1 MQSRQA
7 HERMDEIR
15 RIMERTTL
23 YTLLPG
29 VPSLVGG
36 VAVLIGCVVSYTMI
50 GSVDVYA
57 MLEQPLAMQVGFCV
71 LWTAIGLGCVAYE
84 VIWTTRTAHRRGVE
98 PVGRPGKF
106 AALSLSPSLL
116 VAVAITLR
124 ILLVDYQHAL
134 HFIAPVWMMCYGT
147 GVYAAGLFSVRL
159 PRLLGLAFVAM
170 GVVGLFLFPF
180 AALAMVALSF
190 GLLHLAFGLAIVLT
204 KEPEPDD
211 G

>member
-7 HERMDEIR
+7 RERMDEIR

-29 VPSLVGG
+29 IPSLVGG
-36 VAVLIGCVVSYTMI
+36 VAVLIGCIVSYTMI
-50 GSVDVYA
+50 GSVDARA
-57 MLEQPLAMQVGFCV
+57 MLRQPFPLQIGFCA

-84 VIWTTRTAHRRGVE
+84 VIWTTRTAHRRGVD

-116 VAVAITLR
+116 VAVVITLR
-124 ILLVDYQHAL
+124 ILVAEYNML
-134 HFIAPVWMMCYGT
+134 HYIAPVWMMCYGT

-159 PRLLGLAFVAM
+159 PRLLGLAFIAM
-170 GVVGLFLFPF
+170 GAVGLMFFAE
-180 AALAMVALSF
+180 AALVLVALSF
-190 GLLHLAFGLAIVLT
+190 GLLHLAFGVAIVLT